1 MYRILEGIVTAVAPV
16 IPFTAEEIY
25 ESLPGK
31 REDSVHLAEFV
42 RTGSVTEA
50 SAASEAWERIFQLRE
65 AVSKV
70 LEKARAA
77 GTIGQSLEADIV
89 LSGVTRETVTTG
101 VEVDLANIFIVS
113 HVDFEQSVEPGEA
126 VTIEGL
132 GSVSI
137 RMLPARGSKCG
148 RCWRFDE
155 TVTGDGGL
163 CSRCRSVVDS
173 LEHAAGAMAGSSAS
187 PEGEG

>member
-1 MYRILEGIVTAVAPV
+1 MILEGIVTTVAPV

-25 ESLPGK
+25 ESLPGR

-42 RTGSVTEA
+42 RTGSVTLSDET
-50 SAASEAWERIFQLRE
+50 SAAWERIFQLRE

-70 LEKARAA
+70 LERARAA

-89 LSGVTRETVTTG
+89 LSGVTREAVTSG
-101 VEVDLANIFIVS
+101 AGVDLANIFIVS
-113 HVDFEQSVEPGEA
+113 HVDFEQSTEA
-126 VTIEGL
+126 DEALAIEGL
-132 GSVSI
+132 GNVSI
-137 RMLPARGSKCG
+137 RMTPARGAKCG

-155 TVTGDGGL
+155 TVTEDGGL
-163 CSRCRSVVDS
+163 CDRCRSVVGS
-173 LEHAAGAMAGSSAS
+173 LAPMPGAMAGTSAS